1 MFPIPAGNYGLL
13 QRRAT
18 WKLIPIRHCWYGM
31 IGLRVSPQTLFMIR
45 ILTIIFVCLVCL
57 STVCQA
63 QPGSSQN
70 LYFVPKNGE
79 ARFERN
85 DYQPGKNA
93 FYIYR
98 NCIYDL
104 VLKNNQTISIRVV
117 DIRNDS
123 IYYTSAFRH
132 TIVVRNNWHIDTLAL
147 HPMQL
152 KKIRLIG
159 DRLLGLYGAY
169 SLTKCRYVFEKND
182 APKLF
187 PIERSISYAADSS
200 YSVAYELV
208 AYLTAQG
215 LDKVYEQRG
224 ISYYKDAA
232 MPGAYKDTAK
242 KNYYTQPAPKKR
254 PRLVKNI
261 AWYTPSKATE
271 INGLTMGLQT
281 TFDDENPLAINGV
294 NLNADGLSAF
304 IGMFAMVYMFTN
316 TDLDKMSDT
325 LNKSNINSSLNG
337 LSISAG
343 GLLNSS
349 MRVRGVSINGVVSSA
364 NEMVGLHITG
374 TQNITE
380 TFKGVVITGIV
391 NRTLKGRGL
400 QIALFNVCKDLKGVQ
415 LGLWNVNSK
424 RSLPFINWRF

>member
-1 MFPIPAGNYGLL
+1 
-13 QRRAT
+13 
-18 WKLIPIRHCWYGM
+18 
-31 IGLRVSPQTLFMIR
+31 MIR
-45 ILTIIFVCLVCL
+45 ILTTTLLCLTCL
-57 STVCQA
+57 SAVSLA
-63 QPGSSQN
+63 QPDSSQN
-70 LYFVPKNGE
+70 LYFVPKDGE
-79 ARFERN
+79 AHFEKN
-85 DYQPGKNA
+85 DYRPGKNA
-93 FYIYR
+93 FYLYR

-104 VLKNNQTISIRVV
+104 VLKNKQTISIRVI

-123 IYYTSAFRH
+123 IYYTRAFNH
-132 TIVVRNNWHIDTLAL
+132 TIVLRNNWHSDTLAL
-147 HPMQL
+147 HPMQV
-152 KKIRLIG
+152 KRIRLIG
-159 DRLLGLYGAY
+159 DRLLGLYGSY
-169 SLTKCRYVFEKND
+169 SLARCRYVFEKSYT
-182 APKLF
+182 PKVF
-187 PIERSISYAADSS
+187 PTEKSISYAADSS

-208 AYLTAQG
+208 SYLTAQG

-224 ISYYKDAA
+224 ITYYKEAA
-232 MPGAYKDTAK
+232 APKVYRDTVS
-242 KNYYTQPAPKKR
+242 KKR

-261 AWYTPSKATE
+261 AWYTPTKATE

-304 IGMFAMVYMFTN
+304 IGMFAMVYIFTN
-316 TDLDKMSDT
+316 TDLDKMPDT
-325 LNKSNINSSLNG
+325 LNKSNVNSSLNG

-380 TFKGVVITGIV
+380 AFKGVVITGIT